1 MRHACC
7 GEQGI
12 LDSEPR
18 LGAATALEN
27 SVILRFLRVKFE
39 RLLDEGNPTA
49 AKLTLQLAR
58 AISKRLRNHIGL
70 LEQVQTAVML
80 ALETPPDST

>member
-1 MRHACC
+1 MRHACF

-18 LGAATALEN
+18 LGAATALAS
-27 SVILRFLRVKFE
+27 SVIFQFSRAKFE

-49 AKLTLQLAR
+49 VKLQLAR